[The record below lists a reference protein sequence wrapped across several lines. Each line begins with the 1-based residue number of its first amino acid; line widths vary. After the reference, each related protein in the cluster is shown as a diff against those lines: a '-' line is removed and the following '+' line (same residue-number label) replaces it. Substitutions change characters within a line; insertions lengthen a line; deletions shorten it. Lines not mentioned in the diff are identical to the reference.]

1 MAAPQRTTTTAI
13 EALAVTGMAFGM
25 FVVFSVRAVLNN
37 FASVPFSDGAL
48 LWMMFTEVTLAS
60 AAIAFLYIRGFAI
73 TTLRPIP
80 TVKGAFAGIV
90 LFFVAWLVGQ
100 LFVAPFAAGQPQQP
114 IEAML
119 TDARVSLPVIVTMA
133 MINGVFEEV
142 FLLGFLL
149 RGLRGFGISVALGI
163 TLLVRVL
170 CHLYQGPLGPLFVIG
185 VGLTFAVYYMRS
197 SQLWPPV
204 FAHVLW
210 DIVPFVFA

>member
-90 LFFVAWLVGQ
+90 LFFVAW
-100 LFVAPFAAGQPQQP
+100 
-114 IEAML
+114 
-119 TDARVSLPVIVTMA
+119 VSLPVIVTMA